1 MSVPKVSVQPDEFCS
16 FSDSMKLQY
25 KHQSIIST
33 RRPFSLETVEFAS
46 LSMIENADQVM
57 LSEFMFRGQV
67 DQILEMPGIEKV
79 NVEDIIDSSLPLKVV
94 IDGPPG
100 IGKTTLCRKLLSMW
114 SNRTHKHFDL
124 VLYCPLG
131 NSKIA
136 KAKDLADIFLFD
148 SSKVSKVVKW
158 MSDGD
163 GKGLLIIFDGWDELS
178 TELQQSSLATSI
190 ICGEKLKQ
198 CSVIV
203 TSRSYA
209 SSSLLDISTRH
220 IQVIGFT
227 EAEVT
232 AVIIRALIRNE
243 QIVQE
248 LIDKK
253 REDEKNGR
261 IFTPIQ
267 SRTETK
273 HPVELINYL
282 EVRNDLRLLCHIP
295 LICFVIIKVCKS
307 ERSTCIQN
315 LSGTLTP
322 IYKHVILEIIK
333 KHQPADLE
341 HECHSLSSLPTV
353 LVEPFKNLC
362 QLAYNNISNKGIKLQ
377 EHVQSQLNEKNNFR
391 LMKLFTN
398 YYNGKYQF
406 LHLSIQE
413 FLAAWWI
420 AEHEKTE
427 EVFNR
432 HFDDHNFRM
441 CLRFVAGLTGLK
453 HVSYNQYF
461 NEQLDL
467 QCERVPAFGLKAQYF
482 KLPSNCQIISVDS
495 TMSEKFSMLLQLLYE
510 SGNTNLHQLL
520 ADSIK
525 NHSLC
530 LNRVSLS
537 LFDSLCLNFFLRVSH
552 EWDHLHLGK
561 LNDQILSLLYAS
573 GGSVIQCEVTEVM
586 FFQSYLFSINLTKT
600 QECYIV
606 MKGGQYNCYELS
618 HFFHQHSEVEKLH
631 LTMSH
636 PTVLHNIR
644 SFDVLE
650 ENIGMNSTVQEVDLK
665 FNGQANIRIITGIIR
680 GVARNE
686 TIQSFSL
693 TVTSLDHPIPAGII
707 EDLFKHNETLQALS
721 LNIPDELL
729 STPLNIVEV
738 NTPLIKLELSSALMI
753 SLLQQ
758 IKGLDCLILHE
769 QYLPHLIFHSH
780 TRSLP
785 IGKKAKELSEILRN
799 CTSLK
804 ALKVVVLNMN
814 ELFANDALCKSLE
827 VMLKQN
833 QTLQSFELASEGSPY
848 NHVPVSV
855 LSSLITGINNNTSI
869 VDLSVPIPLP
879 NSQLVKDL
887 FEVISQKEALTQC
900 HIDLRPDES
909 YQSYS
914 DDDKKQKM
922 IALYKELKPE
932 FAKSIHVT
940 IRILGMEFK
949 DLVNS
954 NHEVS
959 SCSGLITKED
969 LKLALE
975 EGFLKYCVS
984 SAFIQGEA
992 HAYVKSAI
1000 LSLPHNEAIEAPQ
1013 VSFNSF
1019 SINCYGSTDG
1029 ECWKLISSD
1038 EMDEKIIAEIQ
1049 ERAHKIADMR
1059 YSESNVPPKTS
1070 RQFDVL
1076 GAGDN
1081 VKIASDESA
1090 SEEMAM
1096 SPNFDPLKFCKKRC
1110 HGRFGDYKEW
1120 IQIINSDGVQIQF
1133 QKLLFA
1139 LMPWTTDVHLVNA
1152 SKNLSEPSTSLQLH
1166 QMECETSHFQSLST
1180 NTQSK
1185 KLLVISVG
1193 IHSEKVPLLTNI
1205 ESSEE
1210 KLKPFNDSDYAENLF
1225 KLFETEA
1232 ERVDR
1237 RSKRITKLLRKG
1249 AYEVEVPLKWHYF
1262 GVILRKEAVKSNG
1275 VLTKSS
1281 CVEYGKSLDMSVEDV
1296 DKALESLHMSKL
1308 LLYYHDSPVKD
1319 IVFVKLDSLINIVRE
1334 LVDNVKYYQ
1343 TSEEIVPYQL
1353 SLLATKGYLSV
1364 ATLKS
1369 CKAVQAIA
1377 EGVYD
1382 KNCSVCSKKILEVFQ
1397 YVNIT
1402 AKISEGQFFM
1412 PAILPVRNVSDPRN
1426 LPTTIPLCFYSNN
1439 CRVPMGSYCAVVIHL
1454 LSADA
1459 ENRWQITSNDVN
1471 FFNYY
1476 TLRKNNS
1483 NEQDLK
1489 IVLVEQLS
1497 WIEIYC
1503 EEISDVRIKV
1513 REEIEEVIRVVMDD
1527 KFEPGFKCP
1536 CGAEGDDHIAKFRLK
1551 DSFAIICT
1559 WNKKEQKLSESDLDH
1574 YCSWFMDQGKI
1585 KEIKRRRR
1593 KDNHSKERNN
1603 ESKCVLSIEL
1613 ELFKIS
1619 ACDKRISY
1627 YNTLICILL

>member
-1 MSVPKVSVQPDEFCS
+1 MSVPEVSAQPDKFCS
-16 FSDSMKLQY
+16 FSDSMESQY
-25 KHQSIIST
+25 KRQSIINTKS
-33 RRPFSLETVEFAS
+33 PFSSQTVEFAS

-57 LSEFMFRGQV
+57 LSQFMLRGQV
-67 DQILEMPGIEKV
+67 DQILEMPGIKRV
-79 NVEDIIDSSLPLKVV
+79 NVEDIIDSSLPPKVV

-100 IGKTTLCRKLLSMW
+100 IGKTTLCRKLLNMW
-114 SNRTHKHFDL
+114 SNGTHKHFDL

-136 KAKDLADIFLFD
+136 KAQNLADIFLFD

-178 TELQQSSLATSI
+178 TKLRQSSLATSI
-190 ICGEKLKQ
+190 IRGEKLKQ

-209 SSSLLDISTRH
+209 SSSLLDISNRH

-227 EAEVT
+227 EAEIT
-232 AVIIRALIRNE
+232 AVIIRALIRDE
-243 QIVQE
+243 QIAQE

-261 IFTPIQ
+261 FFTPIQ
-267 SRTETK
+267 NRTYDCRDIYSVTK
-273 HPVELINYL
+273 FPVDIINYL
-282 EVRNDLRLLCHIP
+282 EVQNDLRLLCHVP
-295 LICFVIIKVCKS
+295 LLCFVFIKVC
-307 ERSTCIQN
+307 ERERPQDS
-315 LSGTLTP
+315 SGALTP
-322 IYKHVILEIIK
+322 IYKRIILEIIEK
-333 KHQPADLE
+333 NLPE
-341 HECHSLSSLPTV
+341 HECHSLSPLPTV
-353 LVEPFKNLC
+353 LVEPFKKLC
-362 QLAYNNISNKGIKLQ
+362 QLAYNNMHREISQ
-377 EHVQSQLNEKNNFR
+377 EHVQSQLSEKDV
-391 LMKLFTN
+391 LMKLFTD

-420 AEHEKTE
+420 AKHEEKTE
-427 EVFNR
+427 EVFNG
-432 HFDDHNFRM
+432 HFDDNNFRM

-453 HVSYNQYF
+453 HDSYNQYF
-461 NEQLDL
+461 NAQLDL

-482 KLPSNCQIISVDS
+482 KLHSNCQVISVDS

-510 SGNTNLHQLL
+510 SGNTNLRQLL
-520 ADSIK
+520 AESIK
-525 NHSLC
+525 NRSLC

-537 LFDSLCLNFFLRVSH
+537 LFDCLCLKYLLQVSH
-552 EWDHLHLGK
+552 KWNHLHLGK
-561 LNDQILSLLYAS
+561 LNDQMLSLLHGS
-573 GGSVIQCEVTEVM
+573 GGIVIQCKVTEVLL
-586 FFQSYLFSINLTKT
+586 FQLHHYIILPTIYLSNTR
-600 QECYIV
+600 ECYIV
-606 MKGGQYNCYELS
+606 IEGGRYNPFCELS
-618 HFFHQHSEVEKLH
+618 RLFGHEIRNLH
-631 LTMSH
+631 LIMSH
-636 PTVLHNIR
+636 PNVLPYCEN
-644 SFDVLE
+644 SLE
-650 ENIGMNSTVQEVDLK
+650 KSIHKDSKMKEVNLK
-665 FNGQANIRIITGIIR
+665 FNGQADIRIITSIIR

-686 TIQSFSL
+686 TMHSFSL
-693 TVTSLDHPIPAGII
+693 TVTSLDHPIPVGII
-707 EDLFKHNETLQALS
+707 EDLLKRNNTLKALS

-729 STPLNIVEV
+729 PTPLNIVEV
-738 NTPLIKLELSSALMI
+738 NTPLIELELCSVLMI
-753 SLLQQ
+753 SLLQH
-758 IKGLDCLILHE
+758 IKRLNCLILHE

-785 IGKKAKELSEILRN
+785 IGEKANELSEILRN

-814 ELFANDALCKSLE
+814 ELFANVALCKSLE
-827 VMLKQN
+827 VMFKQN

-855 LSSLITGINNNTSI
+855 LSSLITGINNSTSI
-869 VDLSVPIPLP
+869 ENLSVPIPLSTA
-879 NSQLVKDL
+879 NSQLVKRL
-887 FEVISQKEALTQC
+887 FEIISQKEALTQC

-914 DDDKKQKM
+914 DNDKKQKM

-932 FAKSIHVT
+932 FVKSSRVT
-940 IRILGMEFK
+940 IRILGMEFE

-954 NHEVS
+954 NHEIS
-959 SCSGLITKED
+959 SCSGLITEED

-975 EGFLKYCVS
+975 EGPLKYCVS

-1029 ECWKLISSD
+1029 KCWKLISSE

-1059 YSESNVPPKTS
+1059 YSESNVPLKTS
-1070 RQFDVL
+1070 RQFDAL
-1076 GAGDN
+1076 GAGNN

-1120 IQIINSDGVQIQF
+1120 IQIINSGSQIQF

-1139 LMPWTTDVHLVNA
+1139 LLPCTTDVHLVNA
-1152 SKNLSEPSTSLQLH
+1152 SKNLSQPSTFLQLQ
-1166 QMECETSHFQSLST
+1166 QMECETSQQSLST

-1185 KLLVISVG
+1185 KLLMISVG
-1193 IHSEKVPLLTNI
+1193 TRSEEVPILTNI
-1205 ESSEE
+1205 ESSEKNL
-1210 KLKPFNDSDYAENLF
+1210 KLCNVSDYFEDCF

-1237 RSKRITKLLRKG
+1237 RSKRIAKLLRKG

-1262 GVILRKEAVKSNG
+1262 GVILRKKAVNG

-1296 DKALESLHMSKL
+1296 DKALESLHMSKM
-1308 LLYYHDSPVKD
+1308 LLYYHDSPAKD

-1343 TSEEIVPYQL
+1343 TSEEISHQL
-1353 SLLATKGYLSV
+1353 RLLATKGYLSV

-1382 KNCSVCSKKILEVFQ
+1382 KNYCVCSDKILEVFQ

-1412 PAILPVRNVSDPRN
+1412 PAILPVRNVSDPRK

-1459 ENRWQITSNDVN
+1459 ENRWQIITSDDVN
-1471 FFNYY
+1471 FSNFFI
-1476 TLRKNNS
+1476 LRKNNC

-1513 REEIEEVIRVVMDD
+1513 REEIEKVIHVVMDNN
-1527 KFEPGFKCP
+1527 FEPGFKCP
-1536 CGAEGDDHIAKFRLK
+1536 CGEGGDHIAKFRLK

-1559 WNKKEQKLSESDLDH
+1559 LNEKEQQLSESDLDH

-1585 KEIKRRRR
+1585 KDIKRRRR
-1593 KDNHSKERNN
+1593 KDNHLKERNN
-1603 ESKCVLSIEL
+1603 KSECALSIEQ
-1613 ELFKIS
+1613 I
-1619 ACDKRISY
+1619 
-1627 YNTLICILL
+1627 

>member
-1 MSVPKVSVQPDEFCS
+1 MSVPEVSAQPDKFCS
-16 FSDSMKLQY
+16 FSDSMESQY
-25 KHQSIIST
+25 KRQSIINTKS
-33 RRPFSLETVEFAS
+33 PFSSQTVEFAS

-57 LSEFMFRGQV
+57 LSQFMLRGQV
-67 DQILEMPGIEKV
+67 DKILEMPGIKRI

-114 SNRTHKHFDL
+114 SNRTHEHFDL

-136 KAKDLADIFLFD
+136 KAQNLADIFLFD

-178 TELQQSSLATSI
+178 TKLRQSSLATSI
-190 ICGEKLKQ
+190 IRGEKLKQ

-209 SSSLLDISTRH
+209 SSSLLDISNRH

-227 EAEVT
+227 EAEIT
-232 AVIIRALIRNE
+232 AVIIRALIRDE
-243 QIVQE
+243 QIAQE

-261 IFTPIQ
+261 FFTPIQ
-267 SRTETK
+267 NRTYDCRDIYSVTK
-273 HPVELINYL
+273 FPVDVINYL
-282 EVRNDLRLLCHIP
+282 EVQNDLRLLCHVP
-295 LICFVIIKVCKS
+295 LLCFVFIKVC
-307 ERSTCIQN
+307 ERERPQDS
-315 LSGTLTP
+315 SGALTP
-322 IYKHVILEIIK
+322 IYKRIILEIIEK
-333 KHQPADLE
+333 NLPE
-341 HECHSLSSLPTV
+341 HECHSLSPLPTV
-353 LVEPFKNLC
+353 LVKPFKKLC
-362 QLAYNNISNKGIKLQ
+362 QLAYNNMHREISQ
-377 EHVQSQLNEKNNFR
+377 EHVQSQLSEKDV
-391 LMKLFTN
+391 LMKLFTD
-398 YYNGKYQF
+398 YYNSKYQF

-420 AEHEKTE
+420 AEHEGKTE
-427 EVFNR
+427 EVFNH
-432 HFDDHNFRM
+432 HFDDCNFRM

-453 HVSYNQYF
+453 HDSYRQYF
-461 NEQLDL
+461 NAQLDL
-467 QCERVPAFGLKAQYF
+467 QCERVPAFGLKSQYSQ
-482 KLPSNCQIISVDS
+482 LPSNCQIISVDS
-495 TMSEKFSMLLQLLYE
+495 AMSEKFSMLLQLLYE
-510 SGNTNLHQLL
+510 SENTNLCQLL
-520 ADSIK
+520 AKK
-525 NHSLC
+525 NRSLC

-537 LFDSLCLNFFLRVSH
+537 LFDCLCLKYLLQVSH
-552 EWDHLHLGK
+552 KWNHLHLGK
-561 LNDQILSLLYAS
+561 LNDQMLSLLHGS
-573 GGSVIQCEVTEVM
+573 GGTVIQCKVTEVLL
-586 FFQSYLFSINLTKT
+586 FQLHHYIILPTIYLSNTR
-600 QECYIV
+600 ECYIV
-606 MKGGQYNCYELS
+606 IEGGRYNPFCELS
-618 HFFHQHSEVEKLH
+618 RLFGHEIRNLH
-631 LTMSH
+631 LIMSH
-636 PTVLHNIR
+636 PNVLPYCEN
-644 SFDVLE
+644 SLE
-650 ENIGMNSTVQEVDLK
+650 KSIHKDSKMKEVNLK
-665 FNGQANIRIITGIIR
+665 FNGQADIRIITSIIR

-686 TIQSFSL
+686 TMHSFSL
-693 TVTSLDHPIPAGII
+693 TVTSLDHPIPVGII
-707 EDLFKHNETLQALS
+707 EDLLKRNNTLKALS

-729 STPLNIVEV
+729 PTPLNIVEV
-738 NTPLIKLELSSALMI
+738 NTPLIELELCSVLMI
-753 SLLQQ
+753 SLLQH
-758 IKGLDCLILHE
+758 IKRLNCLILHE

-785 IGKKAKELSEILRN
+785 IGEKANELSEILRN

-814 ELFANDALCKSLE
+814 ELFANVALCTSLE
-827 VMLKQN
+827 VMFKQN
-833 QTLQSFELASEGSPY
+833 QTLQSFELASEASPY

-855 LSSLITGINNNTSI
+855 LSSLITGINNSTSI
-869 VDLSVPIPLP
+869 ENLSVPIPLSTA
-879 NSQLVKDL
+879 NSQLVERL
-887 FEVISQKEALTQC
+887 FEIISQKEALTQC
-900 HIDLRPDES
+900 HIDLRPDKS

-914 DDDKKQKM
+914 DDEKKQKM
-922 IALYKELKPE
+922 IALYEELKPE
-932 FAKSIHVT
+932 FVKSSCVT

-954 NHEVS
+954 NHEIS
-959 SCSGLITKED
+959 SCSGLITEED

-975 EGFLKYCVS
+975 EGPLKYHAS

-992 HAYVKSAI
+992 HAYVESAI
-1000 LSLPHNEAIEAPQ
+1000 LSLPYNEANEAPQ
-1013 VSFNSF
+1013 VSLNSF

-1038 EMDEKIIAEIQ
+1038 EMDGKIIAEIQ

-1059 YSESNVPPKTS
+1059 YSESNVPPKAS
-1070 RQFDVL
+1070 RQFDAL
-1076 GAGDN
+1076 GVGDN

-1120 IQIINSDGVQIQF
+1120 MQIINSDGVQIQF

-1139 LMPWTTDVHLVNA
+1139 LMPCTTEVHLVNT
-1152 SKNLSEPSTSLQLH
+1152 SKNLSEPSTLLQLH

-1193 IHSEKVPLLTNI
+1193 THSEEVQLLTNI
-1205 ESSEE
+1205 ESSVEN
-1210 KLKPFNDSDYAENLF
+1210 LKPFNVYDNFEDCF

-1275 VLTKSS
+1275 VLTKSF

-1296 DKALESLHMSKL
+1296 DKALESLHMSKM
-1308 LLYYHDSPVKD
+1308 LLYYHDSPAKD

-1334 LVDNVKYYQ
+1334 LVDNVLKYYQ

-1364 ATLKS
+1364 ATLKL

-1377 EGVYD
+1377 EGVCD
-1382 KNCSVCSKKILEVFQ
+1382 KNYSICSEKILELFQ

-1402 AKISEGQFFM
+1402 AKISEEQFFM
-1412 PAILPVRNVSDPRN
+1412 PAILPVGNVSDLRN

-1439 CRVPMGSYCAVVIHL
+1439 CRVPMGSYCAVVIQL

-1471 FFNYY
+1471 FFNYF
-1476 TLRKNNS
+1476 TLRKNNG

-1503 EEISDVRIKV
+1503 EEISDFRIKV
-1513 REEIEEVIRVVMDD
+1513 REEIEEVICVVMND

-1536 CGAEGDDHIAKFRLK
+1536 CGEGDNHIAKFEVK
-1551 DSFAIICT
+1551 DFFAIICT
-1559 WNKKEQKLSESDLDH
+1559 LNEKEQKLSEYDLDH
-1574 YCSWFMDQGKI
+1574 YCSWFMDQEKI
-1585 KEIKRRRR
+1585 KNIKRRRR
-1593 KDNHSKERNN
+1593 KDRNHWKERNN
-1603 ESKCVLSIEL
+1603 ESECALSIEQ
-1613 ELFKIS
+1613 I
-1619 ACDKRISY
+1619 
-1627 YNTLICILL
+1627 